1 MREASIIKVLIFSLN
16 ILEGRKNKSF
26 PSTLPVS

>member
-1 MREASIIKVLIFSLN
+1 MTEASIINVFIFSLN

-26 PSTLPVS
+26 PSTLPGS